1 MTFSSLTFNMQN
13 GQPWDEAMPDDD
25 RVELQKTIDFLRD
38 QDADLIFLQEVERG
52 FEGGN
57 QIDPP
62 PHFTQIRSQ
71 LKGYDAVFSYPVPNA
86 KEIPFG
92 LGLAIFSKSK
102 LRDFQRIDL
111 PAADIE
117 FEFDGATRNPSQRLL
132 ISASTII
139 AGREVR
145 LLNTHLQAF
154 FMIGAS
160 SADHRAQRDI
170 VEAALRAQTGPAILA
185 GDLNSAPGEGVV
197 EQFDAAGF
205 RTVQNDAITWRR
217 KPFIL
222 DHLFYN
228 APLHLA
234 SYAVIP
240 TLASDHHAVRA
251 EFSFDRP
258 A

>member
-1 MTFSSLTFNMQN
+1 MTFSALTFNMQN
-13 GQPWDEAMPDDD
+13 GQPWDETAPDADG
-25 RVELQKTIDFLRD
+25 VELDRTIDFLRT
-38 QDADLIFLQEVERG
+38 QDADILFLQEVERG
-52 FEGGN
+52 FEGGT

-62 PHFTQIRSQ
+62 PHFTQLRSQ
-71 LKGYDAVFSYPVPNA
+71 LKGYDAVFAYPVPND

-111 PAADIE
+111 PAADIT
-117 FEFDGATRNPSQRLL
+117 FEFNGATRIPSQRLL

-170 VEAALRAQTGPAILA
+170 VEAALRAQTGPTILA

-205 RTVQNDAITWRR
+205 RTAQNETITWRR

-228 APLHLA
+228 APLQLKAH
-234 SYAVIP
+234 SVIP
-240 TLASDHHAVRA
+240 TPASDHHAVRA
-251 EFSFDRP
+251 EFAFSRP